1 MAVGGF
7 QPLPSA
13 VFTVQALWYGIATL
27 PLRNWAA
34 DYAWQ
39 LEQEQS
45 KRRARELMVEFDEQL
60 EQMDESTRLRV
71 MDACSRQLEDE
82 YREQKWREEVE
93 AEQEWQRERRSI
105 LDGHDESLARREAAY
120 EKWQE
125 REREYERERE
135 RRKAEREQRR
145 QEVVGG
151 YTKLY
156 GDLHEQFDRA
166 KDVPDETT
174 LRAWHIVHRRIAAL
188 AESCDIDPR
197 DD

>member
-1 MAVGGF
+1 MYLPIAIFFLVGTLALLAVTVTSDRPRSAMYRALSWSAVASLASTFTWTAVGGF
-7 QPLPSA
+7 QPVPSA
-13 VFTVQALWYGIATL
+13 IFTVQTFLYGVATL

-93 AEQEWQRERRSI
+93 AEYPGRT
-105 LDGHDESLARREAAY
+105 RREPSPAGSRL
-120 EKWQE
+120 
-125 REREYERERE
+125 REVAGART
-135 RRKAEREQRR
+135 A
-145 QEVVGG
+145 G
-151 YTKLY
+151 
-156 GDLHEQFDRA
+156 A
-166 KDVPDETT
+166 
-174 LRAWHIVHRRIAAL
+174 
-188 AESCDIDPR
+188 
-197 DD
+197 